1 MSTIQEKIKKELLK
15 ELYTN
20 VDKIYDSLEQKLL
33 LEDSKRDITIRELNK
48 LKDQL
53 YLVVTHSRLS

>member
-1 MSTIQEKIKKELLK
+1 MGTIAEKIKQELLK

-53 YLVVTHSRLS
+53 YLVVTHSPLS

>member
-1 MSTIQEKIKKELLK
+1 MGTIQEKIKQELLK
-15 ELYTN
+15 ELYTSI
-20 VDKIYDSLEQKLL
+20 DKIYDSLEQKMV

-53 YLVVTHSRLS
+53 YLVVTHSTLS

>member
-1 MSTIQEKIKKELLK
+1 MSKIQEKIKNELLK

-20 VDKIYDSLEQKLL
+20 IDKIYDALEQKLI
-33 LEDSKRDITIRELNK
+33 LEDQKRDVTIRELNK

-53 YLVVTHSRLS
+53 YLVVNQSRLS

>member
-1 MSTIQEKIKKELLK
+1 MGTIQEKIKQELLK

-33 LEDSKRDITIRELNK
+33 LEDSNRDITIRELNK

-53 YLVVTHSRLS
+53 YLVVSHSRLS